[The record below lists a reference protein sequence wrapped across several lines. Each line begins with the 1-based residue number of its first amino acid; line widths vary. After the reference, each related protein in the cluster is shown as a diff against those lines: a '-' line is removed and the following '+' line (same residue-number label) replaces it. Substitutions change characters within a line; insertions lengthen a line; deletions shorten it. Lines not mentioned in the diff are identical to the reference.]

1 MFNDLFTKI
10 DVGVKRK
17 HCKTD
22 VNHSLFP
29 KIDSKG
35 WIVNLN
41 LIFFLDRGSYYTEKD
56 TVSSWLYTYQNVS

>member
-41 LIFFLDRGSYYTEKD
+41 LIFFETEDHITPRKI
-56 TVSSWLYTYQNVS
+56 Q